1 MTKGQFN
8 KLLLKNNQTRKK
20 IKNNKGYIK
29 HNISEKTTNIK
40 KQINLKTK
48 TLKSYK

>member
-1 MTKGQFN
+1 MTKCKFN

-20 IKNNKGYIK
+20 IKSNKSYIK
-29 HNISEKTTNIK
+29 HNISEKNKNIK
-40 KQINLKTK
+40 RVINLKTT